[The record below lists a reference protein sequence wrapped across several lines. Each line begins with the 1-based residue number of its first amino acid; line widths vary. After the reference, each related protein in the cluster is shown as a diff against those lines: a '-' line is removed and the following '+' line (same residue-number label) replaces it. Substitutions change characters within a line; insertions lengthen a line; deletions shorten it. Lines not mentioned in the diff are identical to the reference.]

1 MSIIH
6 YSERLEEIHEE
17 QCTSEE
23 EEDTDD
29 DEMTDASSSMSS
41 SPSIPDENIN
51 FDLVYALHTFVAT
64 VEGQASVVKGDALIL
79 MEDTNI
85 YWWLV
90 EVLKTNE
97 VGYIP
102 AENIETPYERL
113 ARLNKHRNV
122 EITSPSMQDT
132 ASQTTMH
139 PLTTNVRRVIISD
152 DSKVYHYEV
161 ESEEEEDEEDEEE
174 IDQEDQTEDYA
185 RKQEVYQESEYCE
198 MKMDDDEN
206 DLIEPI
212 TQEKIEIPQET
223 PDDGPLQE
231 LRVFAGNIGQGP
243 LFHTFLISYQTAAEE
258 LVQLAIDKFGIQL
271 QEQDHS
277 ATIEYYVA
285 VQGLDGDEYILLPQD
300 KPLSIF
306 KTLTDSLTT
315 PMPSVSHIRRISQQS
330 VSSVQS
336 SGTTQRRPRSSSFS
350 NYEQTNYDE
359 DSVIRFYLHRRIKR
373 AHENLVYIKVS
384 LYPDT
389 RKQKKPHEMD
399 RMDKVIAVNQESSVG
414 QVIQLALE
422 KFHVPD
428 AEGKSITKQLGKYKL
443 SVKSHHGKGKGIKL
457 LFKETAKKC
466 DCVCVCV
473 SLILKEYII
482 I

>member
-1 MSIIH
+1 
-6 YSERLEEIHEE
+6 
-17 QCTSEE
+17 
-23 EEDTDD
+23 
-29 DEMTDASSSMSS
+29 
-41 SPSIPDENIN
+41 
-51 FDLVYALHTFVAT
+51 
-64 VEGQASVVKGDALIL
+64 
-79 MEDTNI
+79 
-85 YWWLV
+85 
-90 EVLKTNE
+90 
-97 VGYIP
+97 
-102 AENIETPYERL
+102 
-113 ARLNKHRNV
+113 
-122 EITSPSMQDT
+122 MQDT
-132 ASQTTMH
+132 ASQTTVH

-152 DSKVYHYEV
+152 NSKVYHYEV
-161 ESEEEEDEEDEEE
+161 ESEDEEDEEDEEE
-174 IDQEDQTEDYA
+174 MDQEDQAEDYA
-185 RKQEVYQESEYCE
+185 RRQELYQESEYCE
-198 MKMDDDEN
+198 MKMDDDED

-223 PDDGPLQE
+223 PDDGLLQE

-243 LFHTFLISYQTAAEE
+243 FFHTFLISYQTAAEE

-466 DCVCVCV
+466 DCVCVFR
-473 SLILKEYII
+473 
-482 I
+482 